1 MRDSL
6 TSEIHRPVLVD
17 EVVRHLQVKS
27 DGYYIDGT
35 VGAGGHLEAILRS
48 GGASGQAGF
57 DVPAKF
63 LAIDCDAHIL
73 EAAKRRL
80 QERGVGFLHGIYD
93 DLETAVGTLGVAE
106 VDGILLDLGVSS
118 LQFDDASRGFSFMKE
133 APLDMRMDIAGDE
146 TAADLIAESTAE
158 ELFRIL
164 RTYGEEPFAGRISRS
179 IVESRR
185 RRRISTTTQLAEI
198 VARAIPRKAWP
209 RRIHPA
215 TRTFQALRIAVNRE
229 LEHLERFLQK
239 VPRFLKREGRVAV
252 IAYHSLEDRLVKRS
266 FQQGEREGVLKRVT
280 KKPIVPTEEEIFE
293 NPRARSAKLRVA
305 ERTSREAS

>member
-1 MRDSL
+1 MRLVRDSL
-6 TSEIHRPVLVD
+6 GASEIHRPVLVD
-17 EVVRHLQVKS
+17 EVVRHLQIKS

-35 VGAGGHLEAILRS
+35 VGAGGHLEAVVCS
-48 GGASGQAGF
+48 GGAGGP
-57 DVPAKF
+57 PAII
-63 LAIDCDAHIL
+63 AIDRDAQIL
-73 EAAKRRL
+73 EAAKSRVFGKSWGK
-80 QERGVGFLHGIYD
+80 GVRFLHGVYD
-93 DLETAVGTLGVAE
+93 DLETAVGILGVAE

-133 APLDMRMDIAGDE
+133 AALDMRMDPSQGT

-185 RRRISTTTQLAEI
+185 RRRISTTTQLVEI

-239 VPRFLKREGRVAV
+239 APRFLKREGRMAV

-266 FQQGEREGVLKRVT
+266 FLQWEREGVLKRVT
-280 KKPIVPTEEEIFE
+280 KKPMTPAEAEVAD

-305 ERTSREAS
+305 ERI